1 MAYFLFLGQFFYYTK
16 GVQSNII
23 LLLGY
28 KNEKRS
34 RISYIC
40 RNVVFTFSKIVLTFL
55 ESNSYISQRF
65 SCFYKGFPTLLY
77 KERKEERE
85 KMREVMDKKKVAYSN
100 HEEKRKSFL

>member
-1 MAYFLFLGQFFYYTK
+1 MAYFLFWGQFFYYTR

-23 LLLGY
+23 LLLGC

-40 RNVVFTFSKIVLTFL
+40 RNVVFTSSKIVITFL

-65 SCFYKGFPTLLY
+65 SYFYKGFPTLY
-77 KERKEERE
+77 YIGKGKRERIR
-85 KMREVMDKKKVAYSN
+85 REVMDKKKVAYSN
-100 HEEKRKSFL
+100 HEEKSKSFL

>member
-16 GVQSNII
+16 GGGQSNII
-23 LLLGY
+23 LLLGC

-40 RNVVFTFSKIVLTFL
+40 RNVVFTSSKIVITFL

-65 SCFYKGFPTLLY
+65 SYFYKGFPILLLY
-77 KERKEERE
+77 RERKERKDKERG
-85 KMREVMDKKKVAYSN
+85 N
-100 HEEKRKSFL
+100 G

>member
-1 MAYFLFLGQFFYYTK
+1 MAYFLFLGQFFYYTR

-23 LLLGY
+23 LLLGC

-40 RNVVFTFSKIVLTFL
+40 RNVVFTSSKIVITFL

-65 SCFYKGFPTLLY
+65 SYFYKGFPILY
-77 KERKEERE
+77 RERKEERE

-100 HEEKRKSFL
+100 HEEKSKSFL

>member
-1 MAYFLFLGQFFYYTK
+1 MAYFLFLGQFFYYTR

-23 LLLGY
+23 LLLGC

-40 RNVVFTFSKIVLTFL
+40 RNVVFTSSKIVITFL

-65 SCFYKGFPTLLY
+65 SYFYKDFPILY
-77 KERKEERE
+77 RERKEERE
-85 KMREVMDKKKVAYSN
+85 KMREVMDLKKSC
-100 HEEKRKSFL
+100 L

>member
-16 GVQSNII
+16 GGQSNII
-23 LLLGY
+23 LLLGC

-40 RNVVFTFSKIVLTFL
+40 RNVVFTSSKIVITFL

-65 SCFYKGFPTLLY
+65 SYFYKGFPTLLY

-85 KMREVMDKKKVAYSN
+85 KMREVMDLKKGC
-100 HEEKRKSFL
+100 L

>member
-1 MAYFLFLGQFFYYTK
+1 MAYFLFLGQFFYYTR

-23 LLLGY
+23 LLLGC

-40 RNVVFTFSKIVLTFL
+40 RNVVFTFSKIVITFL

-65 SCFYKGFPTLLY
+65 SYIILY
-77 KERKEERE
+77 RERKEERE